1 MTSIT
6 KLNQWLQAGLITP
19 AQHAN
24 ILSFEAEHRQHSN
37 GWLYSF
43 MILGAAIIGLGV
55 ISLIAANWATIPET
69 VKLGVDF
76 ALLTLLAL
84 GVFWQYPK
92 RHNGVWF
99 EVLLVG
105 FMLLC
110 LASIGL
116 IAQVFHLGGKW
127 YHALL
132 FWAAITFLLSL
143 FARNLFTRFFWVTL
157 LLQGLIWSLVAL
169 INPNI
174 SEHWEALPSVL
185 LLAPLLIAVLYYAT
199 THSKLLRG
207 FTSSLFF
214 WFQIAAIIALAFAD
228 IVRSGGEMTD
238 YQVAW
243 FVPAYVAAVLLAVG
257 ILLHKEYRWLNKL
270 LLLGA
275 LGLLLLYYHPDLLF
289 NGQSRYSLFGSQA
302 HAGVGFWQADDI
314 RAPLL
319 TLTILFLYALHAG
332 NSGHQRTFNLI
343 TFLIG
348 LRFVILY
355 FQAMGGLAATGVG
368 LIISGSLIIGITW
381 LWYKGRDRLREWT
394 KRLQA

>member
-1 MTSIT
+1 MSTIT

-55 ISLIAANWATIPET
+55 ISLIAANWANIPANL
-69 VKLGVDF
+69 KLGVDF
-76 ALLTLLAL
+76 ALLTLLAI

-92 RHNGVWF
+92 RHNGLWF

-110 LASIGL
+110 LATIGL
-116 IAQVFHLGGKW
+116 IAQLYHLNGKW
-127 YHALL
+127 YHALV

-143 FARNLFTRFFWVTL
+143 FARNLLTRFGWVTL
-157 LLQGLIWSLVAL
+157 LLQGLIWSLMDFTTPHL
-169 INPNI
+169 GLQ
-174 SEHWEALPSVL
+174 WEILPAVF
-185 LLAPLLIAVLYYAT
+185 LLAPLLTAVLYYAT
-199 THSKLLRG
+199 MHSKLLHG
-207 FTSSLFF
+207 FTHSLFF
-214 WFQIAAIIALAFAD
+214 WFQLTAIIALAFAD
-228 IVRSGGEMTD
+228 IVRSGGEMTA

-243 FVPAYVAAVLLAVG
+243 FVPAYIAAALLSVG
-257 ILLHKEYRWLNKL
+257 ILRHKAYRWLNRV
-270 LLLGA
+270 LLLGIV
-275 LGLLLLYYHPDLLF
+275 GLLLLYYHPDWLF
-289 NGQSRYSLFGSQA
+289 NGQT
-302 HAGVGFWQADDI
+302 DDI

-332 NSGHQRTFNLI
+332 NSGHQRTFNLV

-355 FQAMGGLAATGVG
+355 FQAMGGLAASGVG

-394 KRLQA
+394 KRLQG

>member
-1 MTSIT
+1 
-6 KLNQWLQAGLITP
+6 
-19 AQHAN
+19 
-24 ILSFEAEHRQHSN
+24 
-37 GWLYSF
+37 
-43 MILGAAIIGLGV
+43 V

-69 VKLGVDF
+69 LKLGVDF

-92 RHNGVWF
+92 RHNGEWF
-99 EVLLVG
+99 DGLLVG

-116 IAQVFHLGGKW
+116 IAQVFHLNGKW

-157 LLQGLIWSLVAL
+157 LLQGLIWSVVAFTGHDFGQ
-169 INPNI
+169 
-174 SEHWEALPSVL
+174 HWEELPSVL
-185 LLAPLLIAVLYYAT
+185 LFAPLLTAVLYYAA
-199 THSKLLRG
+199 THSKLLYG

-214 WFQIAAIIALAFAD
+214 WFQITAIIALAFAD
-228 IVRSGGEMTD
+228 IVRSGGEMTA

-243 FVPAYVAAVLLAVG
+243 FMPAYSAAALLVGG
-257 ILLHKEYRWLNKL
+257 ILLHKDYRWLNKL

-275 LGLLLLYYHPDLLF
+275 VGLLLLYYHPDLLF
-289 NGQSRYSLFGSQA
+289 SGQSRYSLFGSHA
-302 HAGVGFWQADDI
+302 HAGVDFWQADDI

-332 NSGHQRTFNLI
+332 NSGHQRSFNLI

-355 FQAMGGLAATGVG
+355 FQAMGGLAATGMG

-381 LWYKGRDRLREWT
+381 LWYKGRDRLHTWT
-394 KRLQA
+394 QRLHA